1 MLCSYLLFLE
11 EGSIASVP
19 QVLAMSDIMAGTTL
33 EDLEYSDEE
42 DELQSDEDDIDQ
54 VRHNKQKTGWSGVLL
69 VSNCSV
75 LTDH

>member
-1 MLCSYLLFLE
+1 MCSYLLFLE

-54 VRHNKQKTGWSGVLL
+54 VRYNKQKMGWSGVLL

-75 LTDH
+75 LTDQ